1 MLSTT
6 GLSTEQAPPIGVP
19 FAYFLTAPWFAA
31 AAGLALVWA
40 GPGLILT
47 RWAPATL
54 AVTHLLGLGFLGL
67 TMIGTLFQL
76 LPVLV
81 GAPVPRVAGV
91 SRVVYGLLVAGIA
104 TLVAGFWTSS
114 TSVQVMALAPIGAG
128 VSILLVALA
137 LALHRATG
145 AADAVRAIE
154 LAIMGLLFA
163 VGLGATIVLALGA
176 RFGLMSLPGWVDLHL
191 SWALL
196 GWAGVLLVGVGVQL
210 VPLFHVT
217 PPYPGWFR
225 DGAPTGLFLALVGVT
240 AGQLIDNA
248 WLHRIAAGFGLA
260 VLAVFAVLTL
270 RLQAARRRPVWDP
283 TLSFGWLGRACLL
296 GAVAAWL
303 LGAPQTTLG
312 VLVLAG
318 VAVAVPSGV
327 LYKVAPFLAWFH
339 LQGEQVARGRWDLA
353 VPHMKSFVSDRAAH
367 AHFAFHAGALILLL
381 AALAGWEALARPA
394 GVLFTAASILQGVN
408 LLRVYRRF
416 GAVRRLLVSP
426 V

>member
-1 MLSTT
+1 VLSTA

-31 AAGLALVWA
+31 VAGLVLVWS

-54 AVTHLLGLGFLGL
+54 AATHLLGLGFLGMV
-67 TMIGTLFQL
+67 MIGALFQL

-81 GAPVPRVAGV
+81 GAPVPRAVVV
-91 SRVVYGLLVAGIA
+91 SRAVFGLLVVGIP
-104 TLVAGFWTSS
+104 TLVGGFWSS
-114 TSVQVMALAPIGAG
+114 SASVQVAALAPIVAG
-128 VSILLVALA
+128 VAILVVAVALA
-137 LALHRATG
+137 LRRTSG
-145 AADAVRAIE
+145 GADAVRAIE
-154 LAIMGLLFA
+154 LAIVGLLFA
-163 VGLGATIVLALGA
+163 VGLGTAIVLALGA
-176 RFGLMSLPGWVDLHL
+176 RFGLTSLPGWVDLHL

-196 GWAGVLLVGVGVQL
+196 GWAGMLLVGVGVQL

-217 PPYPGWFR
+217 PAYPARFR
-225 DGAPTGLFLALVGVT
+225 EGAPTALFLALLGVT
-240 AGQLIDNA
+240 AGHLADSRVLLRVGGGI
-248 WLHRIAAGFGLA
+248 GLA
-260 VLAVFAVLTL
+260 VLAVFAVLTV

-283 TLSFGWLGRACLL
+283 TLSFWWLGMASLL
-296 GAVAAWL
+296 GAVTAWL

-339 LQGEQVARGRWDLA
+339 LQGEQIAQGRLDVV

-367 AHFAFHAGALILLL
+367 AHFALHAGALILLL

-394 GVLFTAASILQGVN
+394 GVLFTAGAVVQGVN
-408 LLRVYRRF
+408 LLRVYRRYR
-416 GAVRRLLVSP
+416 AVRSRLENP
-426 V
+426 A